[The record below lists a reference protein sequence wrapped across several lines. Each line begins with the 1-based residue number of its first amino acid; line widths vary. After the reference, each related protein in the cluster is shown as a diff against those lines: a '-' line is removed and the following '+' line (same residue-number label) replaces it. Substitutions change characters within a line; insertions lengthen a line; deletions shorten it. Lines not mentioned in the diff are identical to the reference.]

1 MNMKKTVEIQFE
13 KVEVKQGIRKLEGN
27 WTVEIDPEP
36 IIMYYYPT
44 LWERIWN
51 RILNIFGKGRKNWI
65 YDELSNEILKYDN
78 NRTTE
83 TP

>member
-1 MNMKKTVEIQFE
+1 MKKTVEIQFE